1 MLVFTERQSTRL
13 QGSNIQM
20 LKLILC
26 MGKLIVD
33 GACTTN
39 VCNVLLTMAYV
50 ISFPIQF
57 RTERTPNS
65 ISHEFNFL
73 SIKES
78 FNNGYIKYANVVEC

>member
-20 LKLILC
+20 LTSC
-26 MGKLIVD
+26 MGKLIID

-50 ISFPIQF
+50 ISFPFQF

-65 ISHEFNFL
+65 ISQEFNFL
-73 SIKES
+73 SIIES
-78 FNNGYIKYANVVEC
+78 FNNGYNEICKRC

>member
-1 MLVFTERQSTRL
+1 M
-13 QGSNIQM
+13 QM
-20 LKLILC
+20 LTSC

-39 VCNVLLTMAYV
+39 ECDVLLIMAYV
-50 ISFPIQF
+50 ISIPIQF

-73 SIKES
+73 SIME
-78 FNNGYIKYANVVEC
+78 